1 MVFSSNELDLIIL
14 QNGKNGIS
22 ADSKYIWVKYSQNA
36 DGSDLTDDPTNAVY
50 IGIAYNK
57 ESIHESN
64 NPADYSWSRIQG
76 DKGTD
81 GYTVVLSNENVSF
94 SVDYETNTAISKQ
107 TYSSTVLVMQGVEER
122 TDFVIGEIESNYGI
136 TIIKNRN
143 TITLSVESGTYIN
156 AENGSFR
163 IPISIDGLVFF
174 KDITWNLAKQGKNGE
189 SAINIIL
196 GNEAQN
202 IPCTEEGIVSDGFL
216 INIPFNGFIG
226 TEKVGATATV
236 GLLPNGVT
244 LGSNTPATG
253 IEDGLIVLNVAAGA
267 DFGGVDVL
275 TGDIAITFTLSSNS
289 QSWILTD
296 EADNI
301 LTNEKNEIL
310 IISAPGIESEHSVVK
325 YFTWSKTKDGSSGSM
340 TIYELEAS
348 SLIINKNI
356 DDTLTPGSIEF
367 YAYSRESNS
376 VERVDY
382 NGMFIIEESSN
393 GTAYETKYVSA
404 KNENTVTYTPSS
416 SEIHSIRCTLCQAD
430 KITITLDRQTIP
442 ILNDSDNL
450 KPIIDEI
457 TTTMSGLENKIDAV
471 NNSITN
477 KIWKTDI
484 TTAINQYDNS
494 TIETL
499 RDRISE
505 QQITVDGI
513 TSTVKDVQTEVEK
526 KADGSTVITLEE
538 RVSKSEQNI
547 NGFKQTV
554 ESTYA
559 TKDELEDALINVKS
573 LVLIL
578 SDEIKTIPTDS
589 QGNNGNYNG
598 CKTTASMMLGNQNIT
613 GAATFSA
620 LASEGVTG
628 LWDEESYTYTVT
640 NMTTDSGYVDI
651 TGTYNEQRVTKRFS
665 IVKIKSI
672 EGQVYSIQSSTL
684 ILEKTSENRFDPR
697 TVTFTSHVS
706 NISGN
711 LSSFDGYFKIY
722 EKPISGDYTVKY
734 SSTSPESSKEYV
746 PSSLMIQSI
755 KCELYISSDFQNL
768 VDSQTVAIISND
780 DINIG
785 VRNYIRNSKTMI
797 FGDYGLV

>member
-1 MVFSSNELDLIIL
+1 MVFSSNELDILVL
-14 QNGKNGIS
+14 QNGKNGTS
-22 ADSKYIWVKYSQNA
+22 ADSKYIWVKYSNHS
-36 DGSDLTDDPTNAVY
+36 DGSNLTDDPTGAIY

-57 ESIHESN
+57 TSSIESE
-64 NPADYSWSRIQG
+64 NPSDYAWSKIQG
-76 DKGTD
+76 DNGID
-81 GYTVVLSNENVSF
+81 AYTVVLSNENVSF
-94 SVDYETNTAISKQ
+94 TVNYGTNIAT
-107 TYSSTVLVMQGVEER
+107 SSQSYASTITVFQGTEER
-122 TDFVIGEIESNYGI
+122 NDFTIGEISSANGI
-136 TIIKNRN
+136 TVTKSSN
-143 TITLSVESGTYIN
+143 TITLSVTNNTEITVDHGF
-156 AENGSFR
+156 FR

-174 KDITWNLAKQGKNGE
+174 KDITWSLVQQGKNGI
-189 SAINIIL
+189 SAINIII

-202 IPCTEEGIVSDGFL
+202 IPCTEDGVVAEALL
-216 INIPFNGFIG
+216 INIPFQGYIG
-226 TEKVGATATV
+226 TNKSGASASVGV
-236 GLLPNGVT
+236 LPSGVT
-244 LGSNTPATG
+244 LGSNTPAT
-253 IEDGLIVLNVAAGA
+253 EEQDGLIILNVSKGA
-267 DFGGVDVL
+267 DLGGSSIL
-275 TGDIAITFTLSSNS
+275 TGDITITFTVED
-289 QSWILTD
+289 QQI
-296 EADNI
+296 
-301 LTNEKNEIL
+301 
-310 IISAPGIESEHSVVK
+310 VK
-325 YFTWSKTKDGSSGSM
+325 YFTWSKTKDGGTGFM
-340 TIYELEAS
+340 VIYELETS
-348 SLIINKNI
+348 SYVLSKNL
-356 DDTLTPGSIEF
+356 DNTLTPETITF
-367 YAYSRESNS
+367 NAFSRVSNS
-376 VERVDY
+376 AERVDY
-382 NGMFIIEESSN
+382 SGLFLIEESKN
-393 GTAYETKYVSA
+393 GITFDTKYLSS
-404 KNENTVTYTPSS
+404 KNENTVTYTPPSS
-416 SEIHSIRCTLCQAD
+416 DIHSIRCTLCQAD
-430 KITITLDRQTIP
+430 KITVTLDRQTIP

-477 KIWKTDI
+477 KVWQTDI

-505 QQITVDGI
+505 QQITIDGI

-755 KCELYISSDFQNL
+755 KCELYISSDLQNL